1 MKSVV
6 DPENVYCF
14 IVGGSDYTRVSQR
27 RTLQSGSIECV
38 SIPII
43 DDTVQELTEVFLVTL
58 STSSAVRLENNSAR
72 VEIVDDDDGEKV
84 NVTGYSIM
92 HVRGV
97 FSG

>member
-38 SIPII
+38 SIRII
-43 DDTVQELTEVFLVTL
+43 DDTIQELTEVFLVTL

-72 VEIVDDDDGEKV
+72 VEIVDDDGEKA

-92 HVRGV
+92 HPRGV

>member
-43 DDTVQELTEVFLVTL
+43 DDTIQELTGVSGDSQHFQCSQIGKQL
-58 STSSAVRLENNSAR
+58 SQ
-72 VEIVDDDDGEKV
+72 
-84 NVTGYSIM
+84 
-92 HVRGV
+92 
-97 FSG
+97 SGNCG